1 MNSFR
6 RGREAGYLS
15 ETSASLPPLPSV
27 FTPMRAPAGV
37 AALDHAAALAA
48 GHGAGLLAWAPGEH
62 WAEAALVLEPEEAG
76 EARLALLA
84 GCNALAD
91 ALATSAPAELPL
103 GFAWPG
109 GLLLNGGRCGLVQ
122 VRPGPDG
129 LLLLGFRLRL
139 AFASGHEAG
148 LLPGETALREEGA
161 EPTSAAEL
169 TVAWAL
175 HLMAGLDS
183 WQARGWQRMAETY
196 LARLLD
202 PGAEA
207 GLKRGIDPATGALLL
222 DRAGVQEVRPC

>member
-1 MNSFR
+1 M
-6 RGREAGYLS
+6 S
-15 ETSASLPPLPSV
+15 ETSVTLPPLPSV
-27 FTPMRAPAGV
+27 FHPVPAPAGM

-48 GHGAGLLAWAPGEH
+48 SHGVGLLAWAPGAH
-62 WAEAALVLEPEEAG
+62 WAEAALVLEPEDAAD
-76 EARLALLA
+76 ARLALLA

-91 ALATSAPAELPL
+91 ALATTAPAELPC

-109 GLLLNGGRCGLVQ
+109 GLLLNGGRCGQVQ
-122 VRPGPDG
+122 ARPGPDG

-161 EPTSAAEL
+161 APTTAEDL
-169 TVAWAL
+169 TAAWAL
-175 HLMAGLDS
+175 HLMAGLDA

-202 PGAEA
+202 PAAEP

-222 DRAGVQEVRPC
+222 DRAKGRDFVRQVLPC